1 MPLLW
6 CSSVHHSGFSS
17 RRPGFKSRQE
27 HQFSCKSHLTGNTR
41 ELKSHHHLAVMGV
54 DVTLDVEA
62 IRADFPILSRKL
74 PNGKQLVYFDNAA
87 TSQKPKCVIDAMS
100 QYYSEY
106 NSNAHRANHTL
117 ADEATTALESA
128 RSSIS
133 SYFGTSPD
141 QMVYT
146 SGATEAIN
154 LVSYAWARENLSKDD
169 VIVLTE
175 MEHHADIVPWQ
186 QLSKEK
192 GVEVRYVPIDT
203 DSFTLDMAAFEIA
216 VDGAS
221 LVCVVHTSNVL
232 GIRNPIEKIIELSHS
247 NGARVLLD
255 CAQGAPHEKI
265 RFDDSGVDF
274 VAISAH
280 KMGGPTGIG
289 CLLVKKDVMSQMG
302 PFMTGGSM
310 IKTVSTLGSTFQEG
324 HALFETGTPRIAEAI
339 GWGAAVEWLEK
350 FDMKDVHSHINKIA
364 SWTAERISNIDGIT
378 VYGDPSRSD
387 SSGAVSFL
395 HDSIQSQD
403 LALLLDEGGFAVRTG
418 HHCAQPLMDALGV
431 PSTNRASFWLYN
443 TMEEAEAFVNHL
455 DYVVGRFSDK

>member
-1 MPLLW
+1 
-6 CSSVHHSGFSS
+6 
-17 RRPGFKSRQE
+17 
-27 HQFSCKSHLTGNTR
+27 
-41 ELKSHHHLAVMGV
+41 
-54 DVTLDVEA
+54 
-62 IRADFPILSRKL
+62 
-74 PNGKQLVYFDNAA
+74 
-87 TSQKPKCVIDAMS
+87 MS
-100 QYYSEY
+100 EYYSEY

-117 ADEATTALESA
+117 ADEATTALEGA
-128 RSSIS
+128 RKSIS
-133 SYFGTSPD
+133 TYFGTSPD

-154 LVSYAWARENLSKDD
+154 LVSYAWARENLSTDD

-203 DSFTLDMAAFEIA
+203 DSFTLDMDAFEVA
-216 VDGAS
+216 VEGAS

-232 GIRNPIEKIIELSHS
+232 GIRNPIERIVELAHS
-247 NGARVLLD
+247 QGARVLLD
-255 CAQGAPHEKI
+255 CAQAAPHERI

-289 CLLVKKDVMSQMG
+289 CLLIKKEVMGQMG

-310 IKTVSTLGSTFQEG
+310 IKTVSTEGSTFQEG

-339 GWGAAVEWLEK
+339 GWGAAVEWLEQ
-350 FDMKDVHSHINKIA
+350 FDMKDVHSHINRIA
-364 SWTAERISNIDGIT
+364 SWTAEKISEIEGIT
-378 VYGDPSRSD
+378 VYGDSSRND

-395 HDSIQSQD
+395 HNSIQSQD

-443 TMEEAEAFVNHL
+443 TMEEAEAFVTHL
-455 DYVVGRFSDK
+455 SYVVDRFSDK

>member
-1 MPLLW
+1 
-6 CSSVHHSGFSS
+6 
-17 RRPGFKSRQE
+17 
-27 HQFSCKSHLTGNTR
+27 
-41 ELKSHHHLAVMGV
+41 MGV
-54 DVTLDVEA
+54 DVPLDVES
-62 IRADFPILSRKL
+62 IREDFPILSRKL

-87 TSQKPKCVIDAMS
+87 TSQKPQCVIDAMS
-100 QYYSEY
+100 EFYSEY

-128 RSSIS
+128 RESIS
-133 SYFGTSPD
+133 SFFGTSPD

-154 LVSYAWARENLSKDD
+154 LVSYAWARGNLSKDD

-203 DSFTLDMAAFEIA
+203 ASFTLDMDAFEIA
-216 VDGAS
+216 VEGAS

-232 GIRNPIEKIIELSHS
+232 GVRNPIERIIELSHS
-247 NGARVLLD
+247 HGARVLLD
-255 CAQGAPHEKI
+255 CAQGAPHERI
-265 RFDDSGVDF
+265 RFDDSDVDF

-289 CLLVKKDVMSQMG
+289 CLLAKKDVMSQMG

-310 IKTVSTLGSTFQEG
+310 IKTVSTDGSTFQDG

-339 GWGAAVEWLEK
+339 GWGAAVEWLES
-350 FDMKDVHSHINKIA
+350 FDMKEVHSHINKIA
-364 SWTAERISNIDGIT
+364 SWTADRISKIDGIT
-378 VYGDPSRSD
+378 VYGDPSRGD

-418 HHCAQPLMDALGV
+418 HHCAQPLMAALGV
-431 PSTNRASFWLYN
+431 PSTNRASFWIYN
-443 TMEEAEAFVNHL
+443 TMGEAEAFVNHL
-455 DYVVGRFSDK
+455 EYVVGRFSDK